1 MIKASLLIMLLLT
14 IMVGMGLRWRQDRM
28 AGAAASRRAALPA
41 TRGKPGRKPA
51 RPGFL
56 ARGKA
61 GIDLWIT
68 AAAIASVATILLM
81 GGMHWIKVWLQ

>member
-14 IMVGMGLRWRQDRM
+14 IMVGMGLRWRQGRLE
-28 AGAAASRRAALPA
+28 ATRLAAARAAPAPPRGRRAS
-41 TRGKPGRKPA
+41 A
-51 RPGFL
+51 RPGLL

-68 AAAIASVATILLM
+68 AAAIASVVTILLM
-81 GGMHWIKVWLQ
+81 GGLHWIKVWLQ

>member
-14 IMVGMGLRWRQDRM
+14 VLVGMGLRWRQGRLE
-28 AGAAASRRAALPA
+28 ASRLEATRLAPAPRGRRAA
-41 TRGKPGRKPA
+41 G
-51 RPGFL
+51 RPGLL

-68 AAAIASVATILLM
+68 AAAVASVATILLM
-81 GGMHWIKVWLQ
+81 GGLHWIKVWLQ

>member
-14 IMVGMGLRWRQDRM
+14 VMVGMGLRWRQARM
-28 AGAAASRRAALPA
+28 EASRQAAAPAPRGRRAA
-41 TRGKPGRKPA
+41 A

-68 AAAIASVATILLM
+68 AAAIASLVTILLM
-81 GGMHWIKVWLQ
+81 GGLHWIKVWLQ